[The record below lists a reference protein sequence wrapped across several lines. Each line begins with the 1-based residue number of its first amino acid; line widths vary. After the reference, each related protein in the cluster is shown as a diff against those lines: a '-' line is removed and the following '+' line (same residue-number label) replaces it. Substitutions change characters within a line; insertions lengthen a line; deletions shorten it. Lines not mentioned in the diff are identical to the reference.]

1 MFNHFKVHE
10 IMKRFLILAISAMAM
25 LLLGANTASAQ
36 YIGAEK
42 SLRGQGFSFDKNQP
56 PLDINHDDVCSI
68 AAPGVLLDDSQLLN
82 LFGENEFNHF
92 KRNRT
97 AYRVVSVWEKA
108 LLLTMIAGGAL
119 TLYSAGEAMFGK
131 QISWDSPE
139 LKYGLIA
146 FGGGAAATFVTVIP
160 IKEYTIYQMKGVVKR
175 YNKNVPITRLGISAT
190 QNGVGLTMNF

>member
-10 IMKRFLILAISAMAM
+10 IMKRFLILAISTMAM

-131 QISWDSPE
+131 QIGWDSPE
-139 LKYGLIA
+139 LRYGLYA
-146 FGGGAAATFVTVIP
+146 FGGGAAATFLTVIP